1 MGHSLIIRK
10 RLDGSRT
17 VESDLPDEHTF
28 SSRWI
33 RKELGDL
40 VSVRVIVH
48 TTDGDVEYELTGFE
62 PVLEADGTQAIDTVD
77 GEPRSNWTGWE
88 TRRVQEPSDA

>member
-17 VESDLPDEHTF
+17 VESDLPDAHTF

-40 VSVRVIVH
+40 VSVRVVVH
-48 TTDGDVEYELTGFE
+48 TSEGDVEYELTGFE
-62 PVLEADGTQAIDTVD
+62 PVLEGDGNQAIDDVD

-88 TRRVQEPSDA
+88 TRRVERSDG